1 MAALKSYHYYA
12 GNEWHE
18 PASRTWFDSFDPT
31 EGEVWACIPRC
42 NTEDVDYAVQTAHAA
57 FEPWRTLLPSARG
70 NMVRKLGD
78 ALVRNADRLG
88 EIETRDNG
96 KKTIDITPGLKGWL
110 ADSFYYYAGLCD
122 KLEGSVIPVDTP
134 GILNYTKQEP
144 FGAVACIT
152 AWNSPLGV
160 AIVKIAPAL
169 AAGNTVV
176 IKPSEHASAS
186 TLAMM
191 DAFEEAE
198 LPPGVL
204 NVVTGFGD
212 ETGSS
217 LISHPLIRLVS
228 FTGGVTGGSAAAMA
242 ASGQV
247 KPIIMELGGKSPQIV
262 LADADLELAVN
273 GIAAGIFP
281 VSGQTCIAGSRLL
294 VQREIHD
301 EVVDRLCK
309 VVSPA
314 RLGHPKHAD
323 TQIGPIANEPHFK
336 RILENIDNAK
346 SGGAKLILGGNAVQ
360 PESAPNGWF
369 VEPTIFTGVTPDM
382 PLAREEVFGPLLAV
396 IPFGNEEDA
405 IRLAND
411 SKFGLAAGVWTRDS
425 ARGIRMA
432 ERISA
437 GTVYINNYFNA
448 TTQSPVGG
456 YKQSGYGRESG
467 IEGMKAFLQT
477 KSVWLAT
484 EPNQPNP
491 FA

>member
-1 MAALKSYHYYA
+1 MATVKSCHYFA
-12 GNEWHE
+12 GNEWRE
-18 PASRTWFDSFDPT
+18 PASGTWFDSFDPT
-31 EGEVWACIPRC
+31 EGEAWTRIPNC
-42 NTEDVDYAVQTAHAA
+42 NTEDVDYAVRAAHAA
-57 FEPWRTLLPSARG
+57 FEPWQTLLPSVRG

-96 KKTIDITPGLKGWL
+96 KKTIDIAPGLKGWL

-122 KLEGSVIPVDTP
+122 KLEGSVIPVDAP

-191 DAFEEAE
+191 NAFEEAE

-212 ETGSS
+212 ETGRP
-217 LISHPLIRLVS
+217 LINHPLIRLVS
-228 FTGGVTGGSAAAMA
+228 FTGGIAGGSAAAVSA
-242 ASGQV
+242 AQQV
-247 KPIIMELGGKSPQIV
+247 KPVIMELGGKSPQIV
-262 LADADLELAVN
+262 FADTDLELAVN
-273 GIAAGIFP
+273 GIVAGIFP

-294 VQREIHD
+294 VERKIHD
-301 EVVDRLCK
+301 QVVDQLCK
-309 VVSPA
+309 IVSPA
-314 RLGHPKHAD
+314 RLGHPEHAD

-336 RILENIDNAK
+336 RILENLENAK
-346 SGGAKLILGGNAVQ
+346 SGGAKLVLGGNAVQ

-369 VEPTIFTGVTPDM
+369 IEPTIFTGVPPDM

-396 IPFGNEEDA
+396 LPFDSEEDA

-411 SKFGLAAGVWTRDS
+411 SKFGLAAGIWTRDVT
-425 ARGIRMA
+425 RGIRIA
-432 ERISA
+432 DRIGA

-477 KSVWLAT
+477 KSIWLAT